1 MPHNLPPRSMDAFTF
16 DIPSFAVQVY
26 GTFTNEHRLHTI
38 VVLLVYSRPGTAR
51 SDQLTASIWPF
62 FVGLCVSIESSWSDQ
77 RALEKK
83 ERRLKCLV
91 AAIATGGRCLHAPCV
106 QSAILSTPDC
116 QKVVSSIFGQ
126 IELRGVYGHSDL
138 SASVAVHI
146 MPRNP
151 PQVPFFPFFRKGRKL
166 HAPFL

>member
-1 MPHNLPPRSMDAFTF
+1 MAKPPACRRAKNGKHKMFCLIFFCSKDQAN
-16 DIPSFAVQVY
+16 DLWD
-26 GTFTNEHRLHTI
+26 GTY
-38 VVLLVYSRPGTAR
+38 V
-51 SDQLTASIWPF
+51 
-62 FVGLCVSIESSWSDQ
+62 ESYL
-77 RALEKK
+77 ALK
-83 ERRLKCLV
+83 LSN
-91 AAIATGGRCLHAPCV
+91 I
-106 QSAILSTPDC
+106 STPDC

-126 IELRGVYGHSDL
+126 IELRGVYGPSDL